1 MIKQKY
7 KHKSEFAK
15 TKSTIEQ
22 QLMYNLKQQLK
33 KEIINNKLVE
43 MSNFLNNL
51 EKTPVSTKPFWQ
63 RVNKARK
70 RQLGRYSNIN
80 KRWSRF
86 QN

>member
-1 MIKQKY
+1 MIKQKN
-7 KHKSEFAK
+7 KHKSEFPK
-15 TKSTIEQ
+15 TKSTTEQ
-22 QLMYNLKQQLK
+22 QLMYNLKQKIK
-33 KEIINNKLVE
+33 KEIKDNKKVE
-43 MSNFLNNL
+43 MSYFLNNL
-51 EKTPVSTKPFWQ
+51 EKTPVSTKPI